1 MTMPDDCSGTQAHY
15 DRFLADHYLWMAG
28 GFDDN
33 AEKNRRFFTAHGII
47 PGAFGDA
54 IDLGAGCG
62 FASIPLAEAGFHVTA
77 LDFSQPM
84 LDELRR
90 QDPAHR
96 IETITGDILDFP
108 LWAGKKPGLITC
120 LGDTLTHL
128 PDPEAVRALFR
139 QCHAELVPGG
149 MLVLSCRDYAHEP
162 EDTVAVIPVQRD
174 EKRIFLCRLA
184 YGRDH
189 VMVTDILFSH
199 TTGTWERVADTYRK
213 LRVAPGQ
220 IREWIGHAG
229 FHIDSHEEMNGMM
242 TVIAVKA

>member
-1 MTMPDDCSGTQAHY
+1 MHEECSGTRAHY
-15 DRFLADHYLWMAG
+15 DRFLADHYIWMAG

-33 AEKNRRFFTAHGII
+33 VEKNRRFFTAHAIA
-47 PGAFGDA
+47 PGAFGNA

-62 FASIPLAEAGFHVTA
+62 FVSIPLAEAGFHVTA

-96 IETITGDILDFP
+96 IETITGDLMDFS
-108 LWAGKKPGLITC
+108 LWKGKKPGLITC

-128 PDPEAVRALFR
+128 SDHEAVSALIR
-139 QCHAELVPGG
+139 QCYTELEPGG
-149 MLVLSCRDYAHEP
+149 MLVLSCRDYTNEP
-162 EDTVAVIPVQRD
+162 EGTVTVIPVQRD
-174 EKRIFLCRLA
+174 EERVFLCRLA

-189 VMVTDILFSH
+189 VRVTDILFSH
-199 TTGTWERVADTYRK
+199 TNGTWGRMADTYRK
-213 LRVAPGQ
+213 LKVSLRQ
-220 IREWIGHAG
+220 IREWLGHAG
-229 FHIDSHEEMNGMM
+229 FHIDSHEDGNGLM